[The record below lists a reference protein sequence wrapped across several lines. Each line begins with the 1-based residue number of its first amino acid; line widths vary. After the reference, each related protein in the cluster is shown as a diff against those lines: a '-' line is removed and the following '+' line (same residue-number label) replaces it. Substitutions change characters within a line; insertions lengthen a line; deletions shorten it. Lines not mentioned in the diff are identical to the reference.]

1 MDSTDLNGRTA
12 LIAGASG
19 GLGGAIA
26 AELGRRGVRLVLS
39 GRDEARLAAVAATA
53 HRVHADLR
61 TPGACADLIAQ
72 TTAAVGPIDILV
84 NATGLVAFGTIDELS
99 VDAMEDLFLTNTFLP
114 IMLTKA
120 ALAAQPDG
128 HASLAPNATIVQLS
142 GVIAEQNLPG
152 MAAYGASKAAL
163 RAFDEAAAR
172 ELRRRKIRVI
182 DARPP
187 HTETGL
193 AGRAIE
199 GEAPTMPTGLS
210 PESVAQIIVDAIAG
224 STKDLPAAAF
234 TDAATKAAGA
244 GA

>member
-1 MDSTDLNGRTA
+1 MTGKTA

-19 GLGGAIA
+19 GLGGTIA
-26 AELGRRGVRLVLS
+26 AELAARGATLVLA
-39 GRDEARLAAVAATA
+39 GRDEARLGDVAVTAADRLT
-53 HRVHADLR
+53 ADLR
-61 TPGACADLIAQ
+61 TPGACADLVAR
-72 TTAAVGPIDILV
+72 TVAAVGPIDILV

-120 ALAAQPDG
+120 ALD
-128 HASLAPNATIVQLS
+128 SLNEGATIVHLS

-172 ELRRRKIRVI
+172 ELRRRKIRVL

-193 AGRAIE
+193 SDRAIE
-199 GEAPTMPTGLS
+199 GDPPRMPAGLS
-210 PESVAQIIVDAIAG
+210 PGLVARVIVDAIAG
-224 STKDLPAAAF
+224 SAKDLSSKAFSDAAEAEATEAGAAAES
-234 TDAATKAAGA
+234 ARA
-244 GA
+244 